1 MHVVIVTGGTFQ
13 MSPLIQ
19 KALDSADLIIAA
31 DSGANTITSLG
42 IYPQIVVGD
51 FDSLNPKIKKILQRK
66 ESKFISFSIVKDETD
81 TELAIDYA
89 IQHGATSIT
98 LLGGLQGDRFD
109 HVIGNIFLLS
119 QIKIPI
125 VGLNS
130 NQKIWI
136 EKGPKKVIIDG
147 NKYDLLSLIPLKSAV
162 TNITTD
168 GLYYSLKNE
177 NLEFGRPR
185 GVSNVLTSK
194 KAIVKFKKGLLL
206 FIHTTTL

>member
-1 MHVVIVTGGTFQ
+1 MHVVIITGGTFQ
-13 MSPLIQ
+13 MSPLTQ
-19 KALDSADLIIAA
+19 KAIDDADLIIAA

-51 FDSLNPKIKKILQRK
+51 FDSLNLNIKKVLQRK
-66 ESKFISFSIVKDETD
+66 ESKFISFPKVKDETD

-119 QIKIPI
+119 QIKIPM
-125 VGLNS
+125 VGLNG

-136 EKGPKKVIIDG
+136 EKGPKIVIIDG
-147 NKYDLLSLIPLKSAV
+147 NKGDLLSLIPLKSAV

-168 GLYYSLKNE
+168 
-177 NLEFGRPR
+177 
-185 GVSNVLTSK
+185 
-194 KAIVKFKKGLLL
+194 
-206 FIHTTTL
+206 